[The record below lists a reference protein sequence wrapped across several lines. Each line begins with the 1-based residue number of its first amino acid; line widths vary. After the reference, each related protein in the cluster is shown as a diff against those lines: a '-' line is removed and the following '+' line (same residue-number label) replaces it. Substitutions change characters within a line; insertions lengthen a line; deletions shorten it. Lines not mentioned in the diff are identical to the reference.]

1 MRTLSLAVVTIATL
15 SGCTWVDLKPEA
27 QSIAVARSQDIA
39 NCKQVSHVTAN
50 VMDGVA
56 FLDRNADK
64 VAEELTTIA
73 RNEAVRLGGDT
84 VVPSSSITDGSQH
97 FTVYQCGR

>member
-1 MRTLSLAVVTIATL
+1 MKKIGISILITAAI
-15 SGCTWVDLKPEA
+15 SGCTWVELKPEA

-39 NCKQVSHVTAN
+39 SCKQVSHVTAN

-56 FLDRNADK
+56 FLDRNEEK

-97 FTVYQCGR
+97 FTIYQCKK